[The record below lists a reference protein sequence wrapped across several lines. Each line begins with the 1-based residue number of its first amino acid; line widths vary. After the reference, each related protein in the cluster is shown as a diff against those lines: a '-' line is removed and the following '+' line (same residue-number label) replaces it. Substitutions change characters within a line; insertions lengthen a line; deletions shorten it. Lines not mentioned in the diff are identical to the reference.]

1 MYEDEN
7 EIAYIFDTA
16 NSEAFLKSYLVPRG
30 SEDNDGQYSTYQ
42 PLTPY
47 GKRVRAIPESWTSN
61 FGKQYYLHEQTLEEL
76 NSQSE
81 ADWKLRIEGQLI
93 ETGKKI
99 NVTSFDEL
107 QRYIKQEL
115 GDLVIQEDLNDE

>member
-1 MYEDEN
+1 M
-7 EIAYIFDTA
+7 
-16 NSEAFLKSYLVPRG
+16 
-30 SEDNDGQYSTYQ
+30 
-42 PLTPY
+42 
-47 GKRVRAIPESWTSN
+47 
-61 FGKQYYLHEQTLEEL
+61 EEL

-115 GDLVIQEDLNDE
+115 GDLFLQEGFNNERIQ

>member
-1 MYEDEN
+1 M
-7 EIAYIFDTA
+7 
-16 NSEAFLKSYLVPRG
+16 
-30 SEDNDGQYSTYQ
+30 
-42 PLTPY
+42 
-47 GKRVRAIPESWTSN
+47 RAIPESWTSN

-107 QRYIKQEL
+107 QNYIKQEL
-115 GDLVIQEDLNDE
+115 GDLFLQEEFSNERI